1 MASKL
6 TNRLMFAAAPLAV
19 MLLFTACNGQPG
31 DVDTAQPEEEV
42 GVVEVEDEDEDEAE
56 NGEAVEISLT
66 AEGREFFF
74 DGEDEGNPDIV
85 VQQGDTVEVTLC
97 VTGGTH
103 DWMVDEF
110 DVATD
115 TLSEGDECSTV
126 EFVADEAGEFEYYC
140 SVGNHRDEGMVGML
154 IVEAADDED
163 EAAE

>member
-1 MASKL
+1 MVSKF
-6 TNRLMFAAAPLAV
+6 TNRLMFAAAPLAA

-31 DVDTAQPEEEV
+31 DVDTAQPDEEV
-42 GVVEVEDEDEDEAE
+42 DVVEVEDAAAAAD
-56 NGEAVEISLT
+56 GEVVEISLT

-103 DWMVDEF
+103 DWVVDEF

-115 TLSEGDECSTV
+115 IISEGDECSTV